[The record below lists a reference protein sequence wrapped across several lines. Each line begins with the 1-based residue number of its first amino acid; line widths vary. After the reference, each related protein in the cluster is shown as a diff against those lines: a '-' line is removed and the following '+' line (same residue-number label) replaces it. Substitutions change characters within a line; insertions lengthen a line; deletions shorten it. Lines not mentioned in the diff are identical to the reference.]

1 MVAISL
7 ADAEPIFFKKGGG
20 GGKSRGHGGGGG
32 YGQMSRGDTIQ
43 LNVLQI
49 NFILYLTVYRFKVV
63 LLSRGFKNLSSLK
76 HLQKLQ
82 LRILVLTHY
91 KLLWRN

>member
-1 MVAISL
+1 MTRISLLALAVVLMVAISL

-49 NFILYLTVYRFKVV
+49 NLKLYLTVNRFKVV
-63 LLSRGFKNLSSLK
+63 LFSRGFKNLC
-76 HLQKLQ
+76 
-82 LRILVLTHY
+82 
-91 KLLWRN
+91 

>member
-32 YGQMSRGDTIQ
+32 YGQMSRGDTI
-43 LNVLQI
+43 
-49 NFILYLTVYRFKVV
+49 
-63 LLSRGFKNLSSLK
+63 
-76 HLQKLQ
+76 
-82 LRILVLTHY
+82 
-91 KLLWRN
+91 